1 MLTIPVFLGTLF
13 RYLLCWYVSYCYFA
27 TLVVNGSWTFS
38 WTVDNWSSC
47 WPPTPTPKI
56 ITVFKKW
63 TVHVTNDCTV
73 GVKRQKNSI
82 PDRSLHFKEEKKHSV
97 SAIRKGHHLQ
107 KKCCFCCCFLSPFN
121 MCTLKLILLPIQR
134 EDVGLFSFIR
144 GCDSHG
150 PTGVDPN
157 RSVALGPS
165 RSQAEVLA
173 PTATRV
179 PLPIV
184 LQFVRK
190 LLEYLQSCGPF
201 SALKTYAKG
210 KIMPNHS
217 LWVVGNCVKW

>member
-1 MLTIPVFLGTLF
+1 M
-13 RYLLCWYVSYCYFA
+13 W
-27 TLVVNGSWTFS
+27 
-38 WTVDNWSSC
+38 
-47 WPPTPTPKI
+47 
-56 ITVFKKW
+56 
-63 TVHVTNDCTV
+63 
-73 GVKRQKNSI
+73 
-82 PDRSLHFKEEKKHSV
+82 
-97 SAIRKGHHLQ
+97 AIHKGHHLQ
-107 KKCCFCCCFLSPFN
+107 KKIKKSPFN
-121 MCTLKLILLPIQR
+121 MCTFKLILLPIQR

-157 RSVALGPS
+157 RSVALGSS

-184 LQFVRK
+184 LQFDRK

-210 KIMPNHS
+210 KIMPNRS

>member
-1 MLTIPVFLGTLF
+1 MQPTTA
-13 RYLLCWYVSYCYFA
+13 LLVLSGRR
-27 TLVVNGSWTFS
+27 TPSP
-38 WTVDNWSSC
+38 TVAYILRRRKSIQC
-47 WPPTPTPKI
+47 RPYGKVAICKI
-56 ITVFKKW
+56 
-63 TVHVTNDCTV
+63 
-73 GVKRQKNSI
+73 
-82 PDRSLHFKEEKKHSV
+82 L
-97 SAIRKGHHLQ
+97 LLL
-107 KKCCFCCCFLSPFN
+107 LSPFN

-184 LQFVRK
+184 LQFDRK

-210 KIMPNHS
+210 KIMPNRS